1 MALGLGLDEDWF
13 WRSTPYLTQ
22 VAMRGLSKSRIEG
35 ALYTGW
41 FAERF
46 AREERLQ
53 GPQHYVDEF
62 LTADGGPEAQEAM
75 AEAEL
80 ARMALAWGLELED
93 LDDGRLDQEPATGSV
108 SE

>member
-22 VAMRGLSKSRIEG
+22 VAMRGLSRSRVEVS
-35 ALYTGW
+35 LFTGW
-41 FAERF
+41 FSERF

-53 GPQHYVDEF
+53 GPAHYVAEY
-62 LTADGGPEAQEAM
+62 LGGEGTPDAQQAM

-80 ARMALAWGLELED
+80 TRWALAHGLEIVEID
-93 LDDGRLDQEPATGSV
+93 EGLDRTPPEGSV
-108 SE
+108 SP